1 MRKLLIFLFFLLL
14 TTTGWSQKKAVTEEG
29 NQIILYDNG
38 TWKYVKD
45 RDSSKSLSTNPIPI
59 RKPATATFLLKSTK
73 FEGIGIWLDPKQW
86 QFKKGENNEDAEFE
100 MQLKGQDLYAMVISE
115 KIEIPIESLQEIA
128 LENASKVAPD
138 ITIVKEEYRMVNN
151 LKVLFMQMDGTAKG
165 IKISF
170 CGYYFS
176 NDKGTI
182 QLVIYTAQNLLAN
195 YTKQVEELLAGLT
208 TFK

>member
-195 YTKQVEELLAGLT
+195 YTKQVEE
-208 TFK
+208 